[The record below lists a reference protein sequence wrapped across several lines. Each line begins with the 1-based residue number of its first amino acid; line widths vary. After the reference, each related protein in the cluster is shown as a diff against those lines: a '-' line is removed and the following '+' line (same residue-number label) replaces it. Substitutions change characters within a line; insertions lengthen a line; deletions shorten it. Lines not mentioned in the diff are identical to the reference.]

1 MADFSGIRAEVE
13 NLKSVNASAIALIN
27 GIADKVAAAVAA
39 NDAGD
44 NSELAGLA
52 DSIRSE
58 ASSLA
63 SAVSANTPAPEG

>member
-1 MADFSGIRAEVE
+1 MADFSAIKAEVE

-27 GIADKVAAAVAA
+27 GIAAKVEAAVAA

-63 SAVSANTPAPEG
+63 AAVTANTLTV